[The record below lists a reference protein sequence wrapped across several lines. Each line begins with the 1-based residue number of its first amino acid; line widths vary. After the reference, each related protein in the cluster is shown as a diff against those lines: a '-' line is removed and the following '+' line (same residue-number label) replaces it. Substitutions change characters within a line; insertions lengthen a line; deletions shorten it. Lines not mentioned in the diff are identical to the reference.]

1 MASPRRGDLRAFA
14 LRGTVHYALIHSWG
28 GNPDSLALMVSTDH
42 RIYFRF
48 ADSTIDPIETGL
60 LMTEERD
67 TARDELLAWLDTK
80 AGKTLVRDA
89 RGASTASIDVHG
101 QIHQREQPIA
111 PSEGAGFPHYA
122 DPPAKLHA
130 GEFPAW
136 LSGRFVRYL
145 DLRPKYEATLARL
158 AARHPAHY
166 QVYVEHVHGGKR
178 LVDIAGS
185 LGITTGN
192 AKVRMHRARQFLRA
206 ELEDERP

>member
-1 MASPRRGDLRAFA
+1 MANPRRGDLRAFA

-101 QIHQREQPIA
+101 QIRQREQPIA
-111 PSEGAGFPHYA
+111 ASEGAGFPHYA
-122 DPPAKLHA
+122 DPPAKLHSN
-130 GEFPAW
+130 EFPAW
-136 LSGRFVRYL
+136 LSARFERYL
-145 DLRPKYEATLARL
+145 FLRPQYEATLQRL
-158 AARHPAHY
+158 AERHPAHY
-166 QVYVEHVHGGKR
+166 QVYIEHVHGGRR
-178 LVDIAGS
+178 LTEIAQQ
-185 LGITTGN
+185 LGITAGN
-192 AKVRMHRARQFLRA
+192 ARYRQHQARRFVREGLAD
-206 ELEDERP
+206 ED